1 MPPHVV
7 YIVLIAALMNASWNA
22 IVKSGGDK
30 LLTTVM
36 ITTAAACLAALALPF
51 LPQPAPASWPFIGF
65 TVLLQT
71 LYYTLLV
78 AAYRH
83 GDMSHV
89 YQIMRGAAPL
99 MVAALSATLI
109 GEAVSGARWLGIGLI
124 CGGVLGLALHRP
136 EHSVTH
142 RTATAFALGNA
153 CVIAGYTL
161 LDGLGVRRSG
171 APAAYALWI
180 FLLNGAEQL
189 LLILIWRRRAFA
201 GYVRGRWPQAVAGG
215 ASTVASYGLTLW
227 AMTVAPVALVAALR
241 ETSILFATV
250 ISALMLKER
259 VTLQRLACIVL
270 IIAGAL
276 ALRLA

>member
-1 MPPHVV
+1 
-7 YIVLIAALMNASWNA
+7 
-22 IVKSGGDK
+22 
-30 LLTTVM
+30 M
-36 ITTAAACLAALALPF
+36 ITTAAACVAALALPF

-89 YQIMRGAAPL
+89 YPIMRGAAPL

-136 EHSVTH
+136 GHSMTQ

-153 CVIAGYTL
+153 CVIASYTL

-180 FLLNGAEQL
+180 FLLNGTEQL

-201 GYVRGRWPQAVAGG
+201 GYVRGRWLQAVAGG
-215 ASTVASYGLTLW
+215 ASTVGSYGLTLW

>member
-1 MPPHVV
+1 MPAYVV
-7 YIVLIAALMNASWNA
+7 YIVLFAALMNAGWNA
-22 IVKSGGDK
+22 LVKGGGDK
-30 LLTTVM
+30 LLTMVM
-36 ITTAAACLAALALPF
+36 ITTAAAGVAAVALPF
-51 LPQPAPASWPFIGF
+51 LPQPAPASWAFIAVS
-65 TVLLQT
+65 VLLQT
-71 LYYTLLV
+71 LYYALLV

-89 YQIMRGAAPL
+89 YPIMRGAAPL
-99 MVAALSATLI
+99 IVAALSGTLI

-136 EHSVTH
+136 GHSVTH
-142 RTATAFALGNA
+142 RAATAFALANA
-153 CVIAGYTL
+153 CVIASYTL
-161 LDGLGVRRSG
+161 VDGLGVRRSG

-180 FLLNGAEQL
+180 FLLNGTEQL
-189 LLILIWRRRAFA
+189 LLILIWRRREFA
-201 GYVRGRWPQAVAGG
+201 AYLRGRRLQALAGG
-215 ASTVASYGLTLW
+215 AATVTSYGIALW

-259 VTLQRLACIVL
+259 VTLQRLICTVV
-270 IIAGAL
+270 IIAGAV

>member
-1 MPPHVV
+1 MSAHAV
-7 YIVLIAALMNASWNA
+7 YIVLFAALLNASWNA

-36 ITTAAACLAALALPF
+36 ITTAAACVAALALPF

-89 YQIMRGAAPL
+89 YPIMRGAAPL

-136 EHSVTH
+136 GHSMTQ

-153 CVIAGYTL
+153 CVIASYTL

-180 FLLNGAEQL
+180 FLLNGTEQL

-201 GYVRGRWPQAVAGG
+201 GYVRGRWLQAVAGG
-215 ASTVASYGLTLW
+215 ASTVGSYGLTLW